1 VDFNADD
8 EGERRRFAG
17 KCFNCGKIGH
27 KKSNCWAEGGGK
39 AGQGP
44 KGKSEDST
52 DEKKKMAASST
63 STERGADVPWMAMS
77 AFSIEIEDLFEE
89 SDLPDL
95 AQLPDSDDDSDSG

>member
-1 VDFNADD
+1 MDFNADD

-52 DEKKKMAASST
+52 DEKKKMAASSA
-63 STERGADVPWMAMS
+63 STERGADVRI
-77 AFSIEIEDLFEE
+77 SIEIEDLFKE

-95 AQLPDSDDDSDSG
+95 AQLPDSDDDSNSG